1 MSLIHYADTLGC
13 THIEVAQCLLSLSL
27 HAGRG
32 DGMEIAGQIC
42 KQDTVGIK
50 SPQKNSFLKNL
61 IFFFWMD
68 GLDGKTYYYLTNR
81 KIME

>member
-1 MSLIHYADTLGC
+1 
-13 THIEVAQCLLSLSL
+13 
-27 HAGRG
+27 
-32 DGMEIAGQIC
+32 MEIAGQIC